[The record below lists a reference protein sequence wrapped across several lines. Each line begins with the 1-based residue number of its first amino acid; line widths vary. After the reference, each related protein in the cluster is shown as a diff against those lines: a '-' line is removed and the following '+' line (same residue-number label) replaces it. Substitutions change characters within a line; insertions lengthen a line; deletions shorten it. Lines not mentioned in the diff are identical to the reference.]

1 MKTEFETIVQRSS
14 RVTLLPAPSLRVPV
28 TARNRELLRRLR
40 AAELSAWEAAGAGS
54 GLSSEHIPARADA
67 DHIASLLNPHHQIL

>member
-1 MKTEFETIVQRSS
+1 
-14 RVTLLPAPSLRVPV
+14 LRVPV

-67 DHIASLLNPHHQIL
+67 DHIASLFNANHQML